1 MLTVPENDMPVNQ
14 WSLTLHGSGGIVSQ
28 FDSQEAQFVLGTEE
42 ASDVLRVVGD
52 GIAPRHAWVLIAEEI
67 AFHPPSRILQPG
79 RGSVNNVLFS
89 VFLSDIFE
97 VKILTLFGLFERLG
111 FMP

>member
-1 MLTVPENDMPVNQ
+1 MFSASDTPVNQ

-52 GIAPRHAWVLIAEEI
+52 GIAPDSMAELADLCLSTVEK
-67 AFHPPSRILQPG
+67 ANETVALLQDV
-79 RGSVNNVLFS
+79 R
-89 VFLSDIFE
+89 
-97 VKILTLFGLFERLG
+97 K
-111 FMP
+111 